1 MVLVV
6 CQSNRNA
13 IGCADSKRDW
23 RVSSRTF
30 SLTKD
35 GLGWVSDH
43 VGGLLR
49 MLRVSGR
56 GQRDISA
63 DSGYV
68 FHYTAWSFVPT
79 RTDMRLFTLEI
90 GAAQLCSVTE
100 MAPKSPFLWVN
111 RSPIWYGFRASACAK
126 ATRYGVNITSV
137 THIYHGGFRLH
148 HDCSRLH

>member
-6 CQSNRNA
+6 CQSSRDA

-35 GLGWVSDH
+35 GLGWVSNH
-43 VGGLLR
+43 AGGLLR
-49 MLRVSGR
+49 MSRVSGQ

-68 FHYTAWSFVPT
+68 LHYTGWSFVPT
-79 RTDMRLFTLEI
+79 RRTIQYSMNTYPICDSPLSRSAGRNFDPL
-90 GAAQLCSVTE
+90 Q
-100 MAPKSPFLWVN
+100 KSRRN
-111 RSPIWYGFRASACAK
+111 HRSHA
-126 ATRYGVNITSV
+126 
-137 THIYHGGFRLH
+137 
-148 HDCSRLH
+148 